1 MKILILLI
9 ITLLSLNSL
18 HSIDKITNSK
28 IIELGNRAQIYDIA
42 FLNNK
47 VLILSKYYKIIEGDA
62 FYSTFFKIQ
71 EFDYNFNLIDEF
83 EIDNISIDEKKYQYL
98 PFKMEISN
106 DTLGIIGHFIEQGQ
120 DVLKYGHNLFVLK
133 YFENKEVYRNF
144 DFINDGFA
152 PSTYLGNYDNLNFT
166 KDEENIYIAFKG
178 PEIVVRKYDKF
189 GNYLKTFT
197 LIDDSI
203 STNIEGKVGSKSV
216 NSIHKVKDKI
226 FLFLSELTNV
236 KFKDKNIVNIYDEN
250 FNLIEEK
257 EYTENKSNIEVKSFD
272 INGKHLLV
280 FGELLSSPRFANRPS
295 WYLYEYDNES
305 INYTGYNLGLNYPDY
320 IHDIQ
325 KIGNDYIVVGA
336 HDKIPAK
343 PFQVSL
349 IQKLDSNFAPIK
361 SFTFYDEDTDKSNF
375 ALKVKVLSE
384 EEYIVVGALQI
395 DNSYYFAKFN
405 TILSVEK
412 NENEKYTIFPNPSSD
427 FIQVEGVNSTDKYE
441 IRDLLGNIVGEG
453 IYNSSIDIS
462 YLSTAYYF
470 LKINNQTIKFIKK

>member
-1 MKILILLI
+1 MKILILLL

-18 HSIDKITNSK
+18 YSIDEITKSK
-28 IIELGNRAQIYDIA
+28 IIELGNRAQIYDVT
-42 FLNNK
+42 FSDNK
-47 VLILSKYYKIIEGDA
+47 VLILSNYYNIIKGDA

-71 EFDYNFNLIDEF
+71 EFDYHFNLIDEF
-83 EIDNISIDEKKYQYL
+83 EIDNISINEKKYQYL
-98 PFKMEISN
+98 PFKMEIIN
-106 DTLGIIGHFIEQGQ
+106 DTLSIIGHFIEQGQ

-133 YFENKEVYRNF
+133 YFENKEVYRYF

-152 PSTYLGNYDNLNFT
+152 TSTYLGNNDNLNFT
-166 KDEENIYIAFKG
+166 KDEENIYVAFKG

-203 STNIEGKVGSKSV
+203 STNIEGKIGSKTI

-236 KFKDKNIVNIYDEN
+236 KFKNKNIVNIYDEN

-257 EYTENKSNIEVKSFD
+257 EYTENKSNIEVKSYG
-272 INGKHLLV
+272 IKGKHLLV
-280 FGELLSSPRFANRPS
+280 YGELLSSPRFANRPS

-305 INYTGYNLGLNYPDY
+305 LNYTGYNLGLNYPDY

-325 KIGNDYIVVGA
+325 MVGNNFIIVGA

-349 IQKLDSNFAPIK
+349 IQILDSNYAPIK
-361 SFTFYDEDTDKSNF
+361 SFTFYDEETDKSNF

-384 EEYIVVGALQI
+384 KEYIVVGALQL
-395 DNSYYFAKFN
+395 DNSFYLAKFS
-405 TILSVEK
+405 TILSIEDLN
-412 NENEKYTIFPNPSSD
+412 NENFKLFPNPSSD
-427 FIQVEGVNSTDKYE
+427 YIQINGVNSNDKYE
-441 IRDLLGNIVGEG
+441 ISDILGNKINDGN
-453 IYNSSIDIS
+453 YNDKINIS
-462 YLSTAYYF
+462 LLSNGFYYI
-470 LKINNQTIKFIKK
+470 KINNQTFKFIKK